1 MRAPSRRQ
9 NFLTAS
15 PWLRTGKPEPSM
27 ANGSKSPQSTAF
39 NMKTQSQPQSQP
51 MIASPTRQSN
61 QLSVTNVSFQN
72 PLLDSRHLGHPIM
85 ENTNEATFH
94 IHANESTFMSDDN
107 MDLYELKRKRIDSLP
122 THSAKMIEE
131 GVIGLSGAL
140 ETLCGQGFGAKSFK
154 LLGIHLQTACITSTL
169 FSIIISFLWFFT
181 EQLLIFLRQDRQI
194 AEAAGLYTKFLI
206 PSIFAYGYIQN
217 MLRFLQ
223 TQSVVRPA
231 VLLSAIPLVLHI
243 GITYCLVHLTPLGF
257 VGAPLATSITLWL
270 SFFMLVAY
278 VMFSKEFNLT
288 WQGFSLESFS
298 YILTNL
304 KLALPSATMVLEYWA
319 FDFEI
324 LVFLAGMMPNSEVTT
339 SLIAICVNTE
349 AIAYNFTYGLSAAA
363 STRVSNELGADRPD
377 KAKSAMIVSLKLCG
391 VFALI
396 LILALGFGHNIW
408 AGTYSDSSDIIKS
421 FASMTP
427 LLAISMT
434 VDSFQGV
441 LSGVARGFGWQHI
454 VVYVNLA
461 TFYIVG
467 MTVAAILAFKFE
479 LYVKWTKLELCEENS
494 EMEESSIL
502 A

>member
-1 MRAPSRRQ
+1 
-9 NFLTAS
+9 
-15 PWLRTGKPEPSM
+15 
-27 ANGSKSPQSTAF
+27 
-39 NMKTQSQPQSQP
+39 
-51 MIASPTRQSN
+51 
-61 QLSVTNVSFQN
+61 
-72 PLLDSRHLGHPIM
+72 
-85 ENTNEATFH
+85 
-94 IHANESTFMSDDN
+94 
-107 MDLYELKRKRIDSLP
+107 
-122 THSAKMIEE
+122 
-131 GVIGLSGAL
+131 
-140 ETLCGQGFGAKSFK
+140 
-154 LLGIHLQTACITSTL
+154 
-169 FSIIISFLWFFT
+169 
-181 EQLLIFLRQDRQI
+181 
-194 AEAAGLYTKFLI
+194 
-206 PSIFAYGYIQN
+206 

-304 KLALPSATMVLEYWA
+304 KLALPSATMVCLEYWA
-319 FDFEI
+319 FEI
-324 LVFLAGMMPNSEVTT
+324 LVFLAGLMPNSEVTT

-363 STRVSNELGADRPD
+363 RLGRNQILYSFKFHIFTLSWLFNKRIVTTYSTRVSNELGADRPD

-427 LLAISMT
+427 LLAISII

-441 LSGVARGFGWQHI
+441 LSGVARGCGWQHI

-479 LYVKWTKLELCEENS
+479 LYVKGLWIGMICGLSCQAITLMVITMRTQWTKLELSEENS